1 MSGSKCQMRKRKSI
15 CFHTQT
21 ETIIPLDVILNWW
34 ATVYEARRI
43 WYGESRFQMRSA
55 GTRVIKLSETRL
67 AYRKSFSLLFHPS
80 QKRTDNGSSPCEIN
94 KGGEYCNALPTKRSG
109 DGGSWWLLC
118 PGGQGCAKA
127 HRKSLPA
134 AGILRMSIRGK
145 GNVCLQVSQGHAAL
159 HVSHLAKMQKIAI
172 VILKLQKGLQ
182 VIQVLQVI
190 FFNGMHSENITV
202 TWWTI
207 GLVVRLFCWTS

>member
-1 MSGSKCQMRKRKSI
+1 MCQVLNARWERGNQYV
-15 CFHTQT
+15 FTQT
-21 ETIIPLDVILNWW
+21 ETIISLDVILDLW
-34 ATVYEARRI
+34 AGVYDTCRI
-43 WYGESRFQMRSA
+43 WYGESRIQNRSA
-55 GTRVIKLSETRL
+55 GSRVIKLSETRL

-94 KGGEYCNALPTKRSG
+94 KGGEYCNAVPTKRSG

-159 HVSHLAKMQKIAI
+159 HVSYLAKMQKIAI
-172 VILKLQKGLQ
+172 MILKLRKGL
-182 VIQVLQVI
+182 
-190 FFNGMHSENITV
+190 
-202 TWWTI
+202 
-207 GLVVRLFCWTS
+207 